1 MQLKS
6 KLVLLLVIT
15 ALFVGCKKEDSP
27 TSPTGNNNTGGNQS
41 GQPMPG
47 FADSANVNGVMVTI
61 SYEMATIPGMPSV
74 QMVMA
79 FSTFGDNGVDAGE
92 VKVNNNVL
100 GKITSSGSTYY
111 MVPNPSN
118 PTQTISNV
126 SFNGSVHNWT
136 VVGGNG
142 IPALTGGVT
151 SPSTFNITS
160 PAANATVTK
169 SSGIQVT
176 WNGGTN
182 SKLMIVLAS
191 TTGNGYFSTEELAD
205 NGTYTIP
212 AAQLANI
219 SGQALLQVVKY
230 RYAEVTSSGKSYFM
244 IAEIVKN
251 VTVTVQ

>member
-1 MQLKS
+1 MQLKL
-6 KLVLLLVIT
+6 KLILLLVIT
-15 ALFVGCKKEDSP
+15 TLFIGCKKDDSP
-27 TSPTGNNNTGGNQS
+27 TSPTGNTNTGGNQS
-41 GQPMPG
+41 GQPIPG
-47 FADSANVNGVMVTI
+47 FTDSASVNGVMATI
-61 SYEMATIPGMPSV
+61 AYEVSTIPGMPAV

-79 FSTFGDNGVDAGE
+79 FATFGDNGVDAGE
-92 VKVNNNVL
+92 VKVNNNVI

-126 SFNGSVHNWT
+126 NFNGSTHNWT
-136 VVGGNG
+136 VVGGSG

-160 PAANATVTK
+160 PAANATITK

-176 WNGGTN
+176 WNGGTS
-182 SKLMIVLAS
+182 SKVMIVLAS
-191 TTGNGYFSTEELAD
+191 TTGNGYFTTEELTD

-212 AAQLANI
+212 ASQLANI
-219 SGQALLQVVKY
+219 SRQALLQVVKY
-230 RYAEVTSSGKSYFM
+230 RYAEVTSGGKSYFM

-251 VTVTVQ
+251 ITVTIQ